1 MMRRKTLVIALAVLF
16 VLSGGYVF
24 AQKWSA
30 ETMKKI
36 EELKS
41 MAGAK
46 KEMAKSMPGVTEIKA
61 EELKSWLDQ
70 GKKFVLLDDRTKSD
84 YEKEHIPGAL
94 RLAPDDLEPDAKAAE
109 KLGLKKDDIIV
120 NYCNGIRCWRSPGTI
135 VFLSELG
142 YKNLYWY
149 REGIPDWIK
158 KGYDTV
164 EGKEVG
170 TWKK

>member
-1 MMRRKTLVIALAVLF
+1 MMMRKTLVIALAVLF

-30 ETMKKI
+30 ESMKKI
-36 EELKS
+36 EALKS

-46 KEMAKSMPGVTEIKA
+46 QEMAESMPGVTKIKA

-70 GKKFVLLDDRTKSD
+70 GKKFVLLDTRTKSD

-120 NYCNGIRCWRSPGTI
+120 NY
-135 VFLSELG
+135 
-142 YKNLYWY
+142 
-149 REGIPDWIK
+149 
-158 KGYDTV
+158 
-164 EGKEVG
+164 
-170 TWKK
+170 